1 MGWNK
6 AYAQSVPKEQWV
18 KEHEHHS
25 DEFDLGKEYDKM
37 VPVKKEVK
45 EPVAKPVKKA
55 TGK

>member
-18 KEHEHHS
+18 KEHSHHS

-45 EPVAKPVKKA
+45 EPVAKPAKKA
-55 TGK
+55 AGK